1 MMGAVRYCFS
11 LLAKS
16 IFSLSLT
23 HTYTHTR
30 EREREREDE
39 KEDRHAKRHENG
51 RKK

>member
-16 IFSLSLT
+16 IFSHT
-23 HTYTHTR
+23 HTHTHIR
-30 EREREREDE
+30 EREGEDE

-51 RKK
+51 RNK